1 MWIRFTRSF
10 WGATLYIRAGMS
22 FFDKRSQEHE
32 IRAEKWP
39 GIVLWNHLEPSV
51 LIHKP
56 LHACFKPYIFS
67 FCSWLLLS
75 NSDDIRSK
83 ARLWNWAV
91 CSSSGPGIKKVF
103 KKHSVAFHDYSS
115 CPPTS
120 PCVFAYIWV
129 NAPKCKMYTHI
140 FMARWEFIDYA
151 SNKCVL
157 WVGDWRVLNIWLQN
171 CSRSLIKALLETL
184 DLFVLLWFATCNYIN
199 HQLIV
204 KFSLLSLSPLSSLSR
219 LSLSSLSLSP
229 LSLSSLSLSWVGMSL
244 YGLI

>member
-83 ARLWNWAV
+83 QGCEIGLCVVLLALAL
-91 CSSSGPGIKKVF
+91 KKVF
-103 KKHSVAFHDYSS
+103 KKHSVPFMIIAVALPPHHVFLHISELMPQNAKCTHTYS
-115 CPPTS
+115 
-120 PCVFAYIWV
+120 
-129 NAPKCKMYTHI
+129 
-140 FMARWEFIDYA
+140 
-151 SNKCVL
+151 
-157 WVGDWRVLNIWLQN
+157 WLAE
-171 CSRSLIKALLETL
+171 SL
-184 DLFVLLWFATCNYIN
+184 
-199 HQLIV
+199 
-204 KFSLLSLSPLSSLSR
+204 
-219 LSLSSLSLSP
+219 
-229 LSLSSLSLSWVGMSL
+229 
-244 YGLI
+244 